1 MISLVRRRANT
12 WRAPC
17 VAAGMTTNNALGMM
31 AGAFVAISA
40 AVGCSA
46 GSAEGMP
53 DGTSSGTSGTSTSS
67 TSSSSGQT
75 CDLKK
80 ESWYSEC
87 SKGCGDVMACQS
99 FCSGCSKKCMVP
111 CETSS
116 DCEAVGAGS
125 CEISAK
131 GSNRCS
137 GAPTK
142 CN

>member
-1 MISLVRRRANT
+1 MLTKN
-12 WRAPC
+12 
-17 VAAGMTTNNALGMM
+17 MTRPMM
-31 AGAFVAISA
+31 VETFVTISA

-46 GSAEGMP
+46 GSGEGMP
-53 DGTSSGTSGTSTSS
+53 DGTTSGTSGPSSSS
-67 TSSSSGQT
+67 TSGSSGQS

-80 ESWYSEC
+80 ENWYSEC

-111 CETSS
+111 CETSA